1 MNWHLAMLFSTS
13 VLNRQPKRG
22 PSAANDYVDDGNDED
37 ESKHGS
43 SGGGNAGS
51 ENVKH
56 ITNPTSQLHTK
67 EEPW

>member
-51 ENVKH
+51 ENV
-56 ITNPTSQLHTK
+56 N
-67 EEPW
+67 